1 MRKWLLQKLGVVEW
15 ERYNAERVKLR
26 DLEQWVRDTEIETLK
41 SGNRPARFLDDR
53 NVWGTSSFL
62 IELRQK
68 ELSEM
73 YASWC
78 NTSSLSQ
85 LMKP

>member
-1 MRKWLLQKLGVVEW
+1 MRQWLLQKLGVVEW

-53 NVWGTSSFL
+53 CSIFYADLWSKVAAEHVKW
-62 IELRQK
+62 
-68 ELSEM
+68 LS
-73 YASWC
+73 
-78 NTSSLSQ
+78 
-85 LMKP
+85 KPFKLATLGRKAE